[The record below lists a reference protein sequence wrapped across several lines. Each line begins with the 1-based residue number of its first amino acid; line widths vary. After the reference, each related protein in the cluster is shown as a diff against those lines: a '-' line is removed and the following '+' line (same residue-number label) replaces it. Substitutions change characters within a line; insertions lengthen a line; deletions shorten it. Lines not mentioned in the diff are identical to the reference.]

1 MKEVRLTQRGWLRMR
16 MIRFQE
22 VDEDKDKA
30 EDEAKDEAE
39 DVTCQVT

>member
-1 MKEVRLTQRGWLRMR
+1 MKKVRLTQRGWLRMR

-22 VDEDKDKA
+22 DKDKA

-39 DVTCQVT
+39 DESEVTCQVT